1 MRNVRIAA
9 AASAILAGCAQVP
22 STAPESVQETTAP
35 AASEV
40 REQARSEPPAR
51 AEPLPN
57 QELTSQIL
65 YQLLLAEIAGQRGD
79 LALSAAAYLDLAKK
93 TRDPRIARRAA
104 EVAHFGRQNDAAI
117 EAATLWLDIDPASQP
132 ARQMLVGLLAQTGRY
147 AEMQPH
153 LARMLSDNPE
163 GAGATIQRV
172 GRMLARNPDRRAV
185 LAAVDSFTQPYL
197 NVPEA
202 RMLRA
207 QTAFSAGEQERALK
221 EIDAAL
227 ELQPDSEQAILI
239 KAQMLQQDAP
249 AKALEFL
256 RTFLQRYPN
265 ARDVRLQYARAL
277 VGEKRYEEARVEF
290 QRLLVDFP
298 DNNDVLFAV
307 GALSFQLNDY
317 VAAEKSF
324 RKLIDN
330 EYPDAGS
337 IRLYLGQISENQK
350 RLDDAL
356 GWYASVPQG
365 EQYVAAQIRYAQVLA
380 QQGKLDDARRSLQQ
394 ASAANNRERVQ
405 LTLAEAQILRDGGRV
420 EEAFEVLDRA
430 LVAQPN
436 QPDLLYETG
445 LLAERL
451 GRADVSESY
460 LRKLIHVKPDYAHA
474 YNALGYS
481 LADRNER
488 LDEALSLIS
497 KALQL
502 SPEDPFI
509 MDSMGWVL
517 FRRGDFKAALDYLT
531 RAYALRPDPEIA
543 AHLGEVLWVMGRRDE
558 AAKTWKEAAKVNPG
572 NEVLSG
578 AIKRFLQ

>member
-1 MRNVRIAA
+1 MRTMRIAA
-9 AASAILAGCAQVP
+9 ACSAILAGCAQIP
-22 STAPESVQETTAP
+22 SKITEAGPEAS
-35 AASEV
+35 AAAATQA
-40 REQARSEPPAR
+40 REQPRPEPPAR
-51 AEPLPN
+51 VEPLPN
-57 QELTSQIL
+57 QDLTAQIL

-93 TRDPRIARRAA
+93 TRDPRIARRAT
-104 EVAHFGRQNDAAI
+104 EVAHYGRQNDAAI
-117 EAATLWLDIDPASQP
+117 DAAIVWLDIDPESPQ
-132 ARQMLVGLLAQTGRY
+132 ARQMLVSLLAQSGRY
-147 AEMQPH
+147 AEMQPE
-153 LARMLSDNPE
+153 LAKMLADNPNDV
-163 GAGATIQRV
+163 GASIQRI
-172 GRMLARNPDRRAV
+172 GRLLARNPDRRAV
-185 LAAVDSFTQPYL
+185 LGVVDTFTQPYL
-197 NVPEA
+197 GVPEA
-202 RMLRA
+202 RILRA
-207 QTAFSAGEQERALK
+207 QTAHSAGEQERALR

-227 ELQPDSEQAILI
+227 DLQPDSEQAILI

-249 AKALEFL
+249 AKALETL
-256 RTFLQRYPN
+256 RVFLQRYPN

-277 VGEKRYEEARVEF
+277 VGEKRYEEARAEF
-290 QRLLVDFP
+290 QRLLADFP

-317 VAAEKSF
+317 PAAEKSF

-330 EYPDAGS
+330 EYPDTGA

-356 GWYASVPQG
+356 GWYGSVPAG
-365 EQYVAAQIRYAQVLA
+365 EQYIAAQIRMAQVLA
-380 QQGKLDDARRSLQQ
+380 QQGKLDEARRHLQQ
-394 ASAANNRERVQ
+394 ASTASNRERVQ
-405 LTLAEAQILRDGGRV
+405 LTLAEAQLLRDNGRTQ
-420 EEAFEVLDRA
+420 EAFDVLDRSLA
-430 LVAQPN
+430 AQPN
-436 QPDLLYETG
+436 QPDLLYEAG

-451 GRADVSESY
+451 GRTDVSESY
-460 LRKLIHVKPDYAHA
+460 LRKLIQIKPDHAHA

-488 LDEALSLIS
+488 LDEAQSLIG

-502 SPEDPFI
+502 SPDDPFI

-517 FRRGDFKAALDYLT
+517 FRKGDFKGALDYLT

-543 AHLGEVLWVMGRRDE
+543 AHLGEVLWAMGRKDE
-558 AAKTWKEAAKVNPG
+558 ATKTWKDAAKANPG